1 VSLESRC
8 LVCGGAY
15 GPAAIAGLLECADCR
30 FITADASLSHAELE
44 RVYGESYFRGEEY
57 RDYVSERGLFARQ
70 FQLRLK
76 TLLRYVPETR
86 RNRLFEIGAAYGFF
100 LDVARGYFRC
110 VSGIDISREAAA
122 YASNVVGVP
131 VEAGDFLEYEMK
143 GELDVVCMWDTI
155 EHLANPHLYVEKAA
169 AHMAPG
175 SVIAITTGDIG
186 SRMARLRKSK
196 WRQIHPPT
204 HLQYF
209 SKQTLRGLLARYG
222 FEVQYSGYVGCY
234 RSMDTIAYIILALK
248 HNRASLYRRLRA
260 TGLLSW
266 SLYSN
271 LYDIMYVIA
280 RKRG

>member
-1 VSLESRC
+1 VSFEGRC
-8 LVCGGAY
+8 LVCGGTY
-15 GPAAIAGLLECADCR
+15 GRAAIAGLLVCADCG
-30 FITADASLSHAELE
+30 FVTADASLSHAELE
-44 RVYGESYFRGEEY
+44 RLYDESYFRGDEY
-57 RDYVSERGLFARQ
+57 RDYVSERDLFARQ

-100 LDVARGYFRC
+100 LDLARGYFRE

-131 VEAGDFLEYEMK
+131 VQAGDLLACRVDGK
-143 GELDVVCMWDTI
+143 LDVVCMWDTI
-155 EHLANPHLYVEKAA
+155 EHLANPHLYIEKAA
-169 AHMAPG
+169 AHLAPG
-175 SVIAITTGDIG
+175 GVIAITTGDIG
-186 SRMARLRKSK
+186 SPMARLRKGK

-209 SKQTLRGLLARYG
+209 SKQTLRSLLARYG

-248 HNRASLYRRLRA
+248 HNKASLYRKLRA

-280 RKRG
+280 RKRD